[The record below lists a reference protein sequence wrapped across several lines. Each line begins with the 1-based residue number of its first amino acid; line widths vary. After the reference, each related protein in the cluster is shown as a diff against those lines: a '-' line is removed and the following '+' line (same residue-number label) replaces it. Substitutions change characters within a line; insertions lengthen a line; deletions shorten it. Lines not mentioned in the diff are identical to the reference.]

1 MEYTFAHYQES
12 ATSLEARLGTF
23 RPKIL
28 LILGS
33 GLGSLGEAVEDPIA
47 VPYEQIPH
55 MKRSTAPDHAGR
67 FLFGRLAGQDV
78 AVMQGRLHT
87 YEGWSFQDVTYPVR
101 VLRLLGAETLVV
113 TNAAGAVNTAFSAG
127 DIMLI
132 TDHIKLFGV
141 SPLCGPNLEE
151 FGPRF
156 PDMSHVYTPR
166 LQDTARE
173 AAEELSIPLRQ
184 GVYMY
189 FPGPQYETPA
199 EVRAARV
206 LGADAVGMS
215 TVPEAIV
222 AAHCGMEVLGFTL
235 CSNMAAGILQLAV
248 GPDREKAVLA
258 RLNDGFF
265 AVVTLG
271 TPAAKVAKV
280 VREAMND
287 SRREFNI
294 SLSRSGSFT
303 VAIASAEW
311 GETASWDMMLSLAQQ
326 RL

>member
-1 MEYTFAHYQES
+1 MSRWRDRIRISGGFWLLAAWFTLVNGWQLLAVILS
-12 ATSLEARLGTF
+12 AAALHELGH
-23 RPKIL
+23 L
-28 LILGS
+28 L
-33 GLGSLGEAVEDPIA
+33 
-47 VPYEQIPH
+47 
-55 MKRSTAPDHAGR
+55 
-67 FLFGRLAGQDV
+67 
-78 AVMQGRLHT
+78 
-87 YEGWSFQDVTYPVR
+87 

-199 EVRAARV
+199 EVRAARA
-206 LGADAVGMS
+206 LGADAPQDPGRPHPGGRRRWHVHRTGGHRGRPLRHGCAGLHALHQYGCRGAGPAS
-215 TVPEAIV
+215 FLRRGACRRRHGGAP
-222 AAHCGMEVLGFTL
+222 VLCPGKGV
-235 CSNMAAGILQLAV
+235 S
-248 GPDREKAVLA
+248 GPVI
-258 RLNDGFF
+258 NG
-265 AVVTLG
+265 
-271 TPAAKVAKV
+271 
-280 VREAMND
+280 
-287 SRREFNI
+287 
-294 SLSRSGSFT
+294 SG
-303 VAIASAEW
+303 
-311 GETASWDMMLSLAQQ
+311 
-326 RL
+326 RP